1 MSTLSSPAPTQSAT
15 TRAGIALAGL
25 ESVGKSAL
33 FRALSGQA
41 TGDEQNV
48 RGSTVTLRRAAVRGM
63 EADVVDLPGIRTSD
77 DATTTLIALAELTQA
92 DRMLWVVRGTHM
104 ERELKTLSELLA
116 EELTH
121 KPVALAVTFKD
132 RAPAAAFEYARQIES
147 ETGIPVC
154 CVNARNMTAED
165 CANLLETLNR
175 ATVAKTS
182 VIPPAKESVVEIVP
196 QASVFDRPL
205 FGVPLSVFFMAALFA
220 VPVFLAYVLANTLED
235 PLDALIIDPLG
246 NWFAAWPDFWQAML
260 MGDYGVISLGWYSF
274 LWAFPVVLFIGIS
287 VALAEECG
295 LKDRITASLDSP
307 LRRIGLHG
315 RDLIPVLTGFG
326 CNVVA
331 VFQTRGC
338 AACTRKACVS
348 MISFGSACSYQI
360 GASLALFSVAGHPWL
375 FAPYLLMLF
384 VIGAIHTRIWNP
396 ALSRAQAR
404 PLNEAAFLQVP
415 SWRAVSWRVRAV
427 IKQFLL
433 QAIPI
438 FLLICAVGAALDY
451 VGVLDRLADAV
462 TPVLAVFRLP
472 GDVAPGV
479 IFSIIRKDGLLVLNT
494 GEGALLQSLTAG
506 QVLVLV
512 YLASTLT
519 ACLVTLWTIR
529 KELGARFALKIAGRQ
544 ALTAIVSAVVL
555 AWLVAR

>member
-1 MSTLSSPAPTQSAT
+1 MKTDILPPPTTQTA
-15 TRAGIALAGL
+15 IALAGL
-25 ESVGKSAL
+25 ESVGKSAV
-33 FRALSGQA
+33 FRALTGQA

-48 RGSTVTLRRAAVRGM
+48 RGSTVSVRRGPIRGAR
-63 EADVVDLPGIRTSD
+63 ADVVDLPGIRTSD
-77 DATTTLIALAELTQA
+77 DAATTLIALAELTQA

-104 ERELKTLSELLA
+104 ESELKTLNQLLA
-116 EELTH
+116 EELAT
-121 KPVALAVTFKD
+121 KPVAIVVTFKD
-132 RAPAAAFEYARQIES
+132 RASDAAFAYVQQIES
-147 ETGIPVC
+147 ATGIPVC
-154 CVNARNMTAED
+154 IVNARMMSDADRQT
-165 CANLLETLNR
+165 LLNTIYR
-175 ATVAKTS
+175 ATPSLTQA
-182 VIPPAKESVVEIVP
+182 IPPAREPMIEVEP
-196 QASVFDRPL
+196 QRSAFERPL
-205 FGVPLSVFFMAALFA
+205 FGVPLALAFMTALFA
-220 VPVFLAYVLANTLED
+220 VPVFVAYWLADTLED
-235 PLDALIIDPLG
+235 PLDALMIDPLTERL
-246 NWFAAWPDFWQAML
+246 AAWPDFWQAML

-274 LWAFPVVLFIGIS
+274 LWAFPVVLFIGMS

-295 LKDRITASLDSP
+295 LKDRITTALDDP

-315 RDLIPVLTGFG
+315 RDLIPILTGFG

-384 VIGAIHTRIWNP
+384 VVGAIHTRIWNP

-404 PLNEAAFLQVP
+404 PLSEAAFLQAP

-427 IKQFLL
+427 VKQFLL

-438 FLLICAVGAALDY
+438 FILICAVGAVLDY
-451 VGVLDRLADAV
+451 VGVLERIADAV
-462 TPVLAVFRLP
+462 TPALALFRLP
-472 GDVAPGV
+472 GEVAPGV

-512 YLASTLT
+512 YFASTLT

-529 KELGARFALKIAGRQ
+529 KELGTRFALKIAGRQ
-544 ALTAIVSAVVL
+544 ALTSVVSTLLL
-555 AWLVAR
+555 AWVIAR

>member
-1 MSTLSSPAPTQSAT
+1 MKT
-15 TRAGIALAGL
+15 TITPPPCAKETHAIALAGL
-25 ESVGKSAL
+25 ESVGKSAI
-33 FRALSGQA
+33 FRALTGQA

-48 RGSTVTLRRAAVRGM
+48 RGSTVTVRRAAVRGL
-63 EADVVDLPGIRTSD
+63 ETDVVDLPGIRTSD
-77 DATTTLIALAELTQA
+77 DATTTLIAMAELTQA

-116 EELTH
+116 EELAY
-121 KPVALAVTFKD
+121 KPVAIAVTFKD
-132 RAPAAAFEYARQIES
+132 RAPSSASTYARQIET
-147 ETGIPVC
+147 EMGIPVC
-154 CVNARNMTAED
+154 CVNARNMTEED
-165 CANLLETLNR
+165 RTNLLETLNH
-175 ATVAKTS
+175 ATVATGS
-182 VIPPAKESVVEIVP
+182 AIPQAKESVVEIAP
-196 QASVFDRPL
+196 QTSVFDRPL
-205 FGVPLSVFFMAALFA
+205 FGIPISLFFMAALFA
-220 VPVFLAYVLANTLED
+220 VPVFLAYVLADTLEE
-235 PLDALIIDPLG
+235 PLDTLIIDPLG
-246 NWFAAWPDFWQAML
+246 EWFAAWPDFWQAML

-295 LKDRITASLDSP
+295 LKDRITNALDSP

-384 VIGAIHTRIWNP
+384 VVGALHTRIWNP
-396 ALSRAQAR
+396 VLSRAQAR

-427 IKQFLL
+427 VKQFLL

-438 FLLICAVGAALDY
+438 FLLICAVGAVLDY
-451 VGVLDRLADAV
+451 VGVLDRMADVV
-462 TPVLAVFRLP
+462 TPILALFRLP

-506 QVLVLV
+506 QVLLLV

-544 ALTAIVSAVVL
+544 ALTAIVSTLML
-555 AWLVAR
+555 AWLVGR